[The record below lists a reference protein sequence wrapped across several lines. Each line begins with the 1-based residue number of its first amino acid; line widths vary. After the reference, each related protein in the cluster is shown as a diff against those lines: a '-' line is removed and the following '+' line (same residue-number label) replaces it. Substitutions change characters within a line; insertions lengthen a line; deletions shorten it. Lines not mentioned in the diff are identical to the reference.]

1 MKKELYLLQAIGWI
15 ISFSLFYLYLS
26 ARLGSGFKVFF
37 ICLTAFIFFICIIYG
52 YIFYLHPRFFHK
64 LTRGGF
70 IIVVAAFFILIV
82 GIRLLVE
89 YLFLAPFGGRYT
101 IFTLGRIHLMYGV
114 LSSFFALILG
124 ILLRLVIDSV
134 DRQREEAE
142 MKRKHTEAELNLLK
156 AQLQPHFLFNSLNNL
171 YYDVYKK
178 LPLVANRVA
187 MLSEIM
193 RYFMDHS
200 KKEKVP
206 LKLELEFI
214 RNYIELERIRLH
226 HPPSIHFEV
235 KAPEGL
241 LIPPMLLMPFIEN
254 LFKHGVRQDKKTEQM
269 SILVLH
275 QNERLVLEV
284 MNSLQEVSLEIEKT
298 GVGLNNLRE
307 RLQLLYGNGFELN
320 VEVKENKF
328 ISRLNF
334 PAYEN

>member
-1 MKKELYLLQAIGWI
+1 MNKELHLLQATGWI
-15 ISFSLFYLYLS
+15 ISFSLFYFYLS

-37 ICLTAFIFFICIIYG
+37 ICLTAFIFFMCIIYG

-64 LTRGGF
+64 LTLGRF
-70 IIVVAAFFILIV
+70 IGLVAIFFILVV
-82 GIRLLVE
+82 GIRILVE

-114 LSSFFALILG
+114 LSSFFALVLG

-134 DRQREEAE
+134 SRQREEAE

-171 YYDVYKK
+171 YYDIYKK

-214 RNYIELERIRLH
+214 QNYIELERIRLH
-226 HPPSIHFEV
+226 HPPTIHLKVE
-235 KAPEGL
+235 APEGL

-254 LFKHGVRQDKKTEQM
+254 LFKHGVRQNKKTEQM
-269 SILVLH
+269 DILILY
-275 QNERLVLEV
+275 QNERLVFEV
-284 MNSLQEVSLEIEKT
+284 ITPLQEVSLKVEKT
-298 GVGLNNLRE
+298 GVGLRNLRE
-307 RLQLLYGNGFELN
+307 RLQLLYGNFFDLQ

-334 PAYEN
+334 PIYEN